1 MNKRAF
7 LKGLI
12 TASLAGVSVA
22 PAMAAPGA
30 PIISWMETNFSII
43 EVNDAATAY
52 KDLVVVKPYAEVPVT
67 WDRWSG
73 EPGDTWRVLLNGDVV
88 HEAAVTPAASQK
100 ESTILHV
107 TKGGKYDM
115 VVELCSGTG
124 AAQSCTQSEPKPIV
138 VADTDGSHLD
148 PLPMNVDPN
157 NGNYTTPANT
167 VVGAYF
173 VEWGVYGRKFP
184 VDKIPAQNLTHIIY
198 GFVPIC
204 GNNPSLDDGPLA
216 ALNRACAGLPD
227 YEVVIHDPWAAV
239 QMAHPQSGQTFSSSY
254 KGTYGQI
261 MALKQRYP
269 DLKILPSIGGWT
281 LSDPF
286 YEFGDKTKR
295 DKFVAS
301 VKRFLQTW
309 KFYDGVDI
317 DWEYPGG
324 SGANP
329 NLGDPAKD
337 GDTYAIL
344 MQDLRAMLDEL
355 SAETGRTYELTSA
368 VGVGYDKIE
377 DVNYVDAVPY
387 MDYIFAMTYDYYG
400 GWNNVLGHQT
410 ALDCGS
416 HMSADECA
424 GKGIDAEGKP
434 RKGPAYTTKNGVNL
448 LLEKDVPPEKLVVGA
463 AMYGR
468 GWTGV
473 TEASMS
479 DPTNPMTGVGNGKVA
494 GSWEAGVI
502 DYKDI
507 VTKYINN
514 PNVVKGYDEQA
525 DAPWVY
531 DPSNGDLIT
540 YDDKRS
546 VMAKGAYVRQNNF
559 AGLFAWEIDADNGDI
574 LNAMQE
580 SLAGSGPV
588 DPVNKAPIANA
599 GADITVNVAGT
610 VTLDGS
616 ASKDTDGQVVTYSWK
631 QTSGPAVSLTGTNA
645 ASASADIPA
654 VTVDTQFVFS
664 LTVTDNEGATSVDT
678 VVVNAKAKTDPVD
691 PVNTAPKA
699 VISAPATAKAGDVV
713 LIDANGSSDAE
724 SDSLTYTW
732 SYSAN
737 INATENGATLSFV
750 AGEFTA
756 DTAFDFTVTVSDGK
770 LQDSATATVT
780 VLKKDVVDPV
790 DPVCDNA
797 WVDGQ
802 VYTGGDIVTHA
813 GKEYKAKWWTNNK
826 EPGTTGEWGVWKE
839 LGPATCQ

>member
-1 MNKRAF
+1 MNKQAF
-7 LKGLI
+7 LKGLLA
-12 TASLAGVSVA
+12 ASIASA
-22 PAMAAPGA
+22 ISSPAIAAPGA
-30 PIISWMETNFSII
+30 PIISWMETNFAII

-52 KDLVVVKPYAEVPVT
+52 KDLVKVKPYAEVPVT

-73 EPGDTWRVLLNGDVV
+73 EPADSWRVLLNGEVV
-88 HEAAVTPAASQK
+88 HEASVTPSATQK
-100 ESTILHV
+100 ESTVLQV
-107 TKGGKYDM
+107 AKGGKYDM

-124 AAQSCTQSEPKPIV
+124 AAQSCTQSAAKPIV

-157 NGNYTTPANT
+157 NGNYTTPDNT

-204 GNNPSLDDGPLA
+204 GNNPSLADGPLA

-239 QMAHPQSGQTFSSSY
+239 QMPHPQSGQSYSSSY

-286 YEFGDKTKR
+286 YEFGDKAKR

-301 VKRFLQTW
+301 VKKFLQTW

-324 SGANP
+324 LGANP
-329 NLGDPAKD
+329 NLGDPSKD
-337 GDTYAIL
+337 GDTYAVL
-344 MQDLRAMLDEL
+344 MQELRAMLDEL

-368 VGVGYDKIE
+368 VGVGYDKIAN
-377 DVNYVDAVPY
+377 VNYVDAVPY

-400 GWNNVLGHQT
+400 GWNNVVGHQA

-416 HMSADECA
+416 HMTADECA
-424 GKGIDAEGKP
+424 GKGLDEEGKP

-448 LLEKDVPPEKLVVGA
+448 LLEKGVPPEKMVIGA

-507 VTKYINN
+507 VTKYLNKPSVI
-514 PNVVKGYDEQA
+514 KGYDQQA
-525 DAPWVY
+525 EAPWVY

-580 SLAGSGPV
+580 SLATDPRP
-588 DPVNKAPIANA
+588 PVNKAPTANA
-599 GADITVNVAGT
+599 GSDVTVNAAGT
-610 VTLDGS
+610 VALSGSLSSDSDGRIVS
-616 ASKDTDGQVVTYSWK
+616 YSWK
-631 QTSGPAVSLTGTNA
+631 QTAGPAVSLTGANA
-645 ASASADIPA
+645 VSASADIPA
-654 VTVDTQFVFS
+654 VAVDTRFVFS
-664 LTVTDNEGATSVDT
+664 LTVTDDDGATATDT
-678 VVVNAKAKTDPVD
+678 VVVNAKAESGPVD

-699 VISAPATAKAGDVV
+699 AISAPATVKAGQVV
-713 LIDANGSSDAE
+713 LVDASGSTDAE
-724 SDSLTYTW
+724 NDSLTYKW
-732 SYSAN
+732 SYPAS
-737 INATENGATLSFV
+737 INATENGATLTFI
-750 AGEFTA
+750 AGEYDV
-756 DTAFDFTVTVSDGK
+756 DTAFDFSVVVSDGE
-770 LQDSATATVT
+770 LTDSAAVRVT
-780 VLKKDVVDPV
+780 VLKTEGPV
-790 DPVCDNA
+790 DPTCDNA
-797 WVDGQ
+797 WKEGQ
-802 VYTGGDIVTHA
+802 VYTGGNVVTHK
-813 GKEYKAKWWTNNK
+813 GTEYEAKWWTTNE
-826 EPGTTGEWGVWKE
+826 EPGTTGQWGVWKT
-839 LGPATCQ
+839 LGAANCQ

>member
-30 PIISWMETNFSII
+30 PITSWMETNFSII

-448 LLEKDVPPEKLVVGA
+448 LLEKGVPPEKLVVGA

>member
-124 AAQSCTQSEPKPIV
+124 TAQSCTQSEPKPIV

-448 LLEKDVPPEKLVVGA
+448 LLEKGVPPEKLVVGA

>member
-1 MNKRAF
+1 MNKTAF
-7 LKGLI
+7 LKGL
-12 TASLAGVSVA
+12 LAASVA
-22 PAMAAPGA
+22 GAISAPVIAAPGA
-30 PIISWMETNFSII
+30 PIIGWGETNFAII

-52 KDLVVVKPYAEVPVT
+52 KDLVKVKPFAEVPVS

-73 EPGDTWRVLLNGDVV
+73 DPAESWRVLLNGEVV
-88 HEAAVTPAASQK
+88 YEASVTPSASQK
-100 ESTILHV
+100 ESAVLQV
-107 TKGGKYDM
+107 AKGGKYDM

-124 AAQSCTQSEPKPIV
+124 PAQACSQSAPKQIV

-157 NGNYTTPANT
+157 NGNYTTPPDT

-173 VEWGVYGRKFP
+173 VEWGVYGRKFA

-239 QMAHPQSGQTFSSSY
+239 QMPHPQSGQSYSSSY

-337 GDTYAIL
+337 GDTYAVL
-344 MQDLRAMLDEL
+344 MQELRAMLDEL
-355 SAETGRTYELTSA
+355 TAETGRTYELTSA

-400 GWNNVLGHQT
+400 GWNNVVGHQA
-410 ALDCGS
+410 ALYCGS

-424 GKGIDAEGKP
+424 GKGVDAEGKP
-434 RKGPAYTTKNGVNL
+434 RKGPAYTTANGIDL
-448 LLEKDVPPEKLVVGA
+448 LLAKGVPAEKLVVGA

-502 DYKDI
+502 DYKDV
-507 VTKYINN
+507 VTKFENKAG
-514 PNVVKGYDEQA
+514 VVLGYDEQA
-525 DAPWVY
+525 EAPWAW
-531 DPSNGDLIT
+531 DPSNGDLVT
-540 YDDKRS
+540 YDNKRS

-580 SLAGSGPV
+580 SLANGATQP
-588 DPVNKAPIANA
+588 PRNKAPVANA
-599 GADITVNVAGT
+599 GVDVTVNNAGS
-610 VTLDGS
+610 VTLNGS
-616 ASKDTDGQVVTYSWK
+616 ASSDVDGQVVAYSWK
-631 QTSGPAVSLTGTNA
+631 QTSGPTVSLTDA
-645 ASASADIPA
+645 SAVSASADIPA
-654 VTVDTQFVFS
+654 VTADTLFVFT
-664 LTVTDNEGATSVDT
+664 LTVTDNDGATAADAVT
-678 VVVNAKAKTDPVD
+678 VVAKAQGVTEPTNEAPVA
-691 PVNTAPKA
+691 VVTAQ
-699 VISAPATAKAGDVV
+699 SSAKAGDVV
-713 LIDANGSSDAE
+713 LVDASGSSDANN
-724 SDSLTYTW
+724 DALTYTW
-732 SYSAN
+732 DVPAGVQ
-737 INATENGATLSFV
+737 ATQNGSSLT
-750 AGEFTA
+750 FTA
-756 DTAFDFTVTVSDGK
+756 DSYSVDTTLTFSVTVSDGK
-770 LQDSATATVT
+770 LTDSASVSVVVAKDEPIVNCPNGWSEGVIYTSG
-780 VLKKDVVDPV
+780 DVVTR
-790 DPVCDNA
+790 N
-797 WVDGQ
+797 
-802 VYTGGDIVTHA
+802 
-813 GKEYKAKWWTNNK
+813 GKEYSAKWWTTNE
-826 EPGTTGEWGVWKE
+826 EPGTTGPWGVWKE
-839 LGPATCQ
+839 LGAANCG

>member
-1 MNKRAF
+1 MNKQAF
-7 LKGLI
+7 LKGLLAASI
-12 TASLAGVSVA
+12 ASATAA
-22 PAMAAPGA
+22 PVMAAPGA
-30 PIISWMETNFSII
+30 PIIAWGETNFAII

-52 KDLVVVKPYAEVPVT
+52 KDLVTVKPYAEVPVS

-73 EPGDTWRVLLNGDVV
+73 EPGDTWRVLLNGQVA
-88 HEAAVTPAASQK
+88 HEASVTPSASQK
-100 ESTILHV
+100 ESAIV
-107 TKGGKYDM
+107 QVAKGGKYDM

-124 AAQSCTQSEPKPIV
+124 AAQACTQSAPKQIV

-239 QMAHPQSGQTFSSSY
+239 QMPHPQSGQSYSSSY

-286 YEFGDKTKR
+286 YEFGDKAKR

-301 VKRFLQTW
+301 VKKFLQTW

-324 SGANP
+324 LGANP

-337 GDTYAIL
+337 GDTYAVL
-344 MQDLRAMLDEL
+344 MQELRAMLDEL

-368 VGVGYDKIE
+368 VGVGYDKIAN
-377 DVNYVDAVPY
+377 VNYVDAVPY

-400 GWNNVLGHQT
+400 GWNNVVGHQA

-424 GKGIDAEGKP
+424 GKGVDAEGKP

-448 LLEKDVPPEKLVVGA
+448 LLEKGVPPEKLVIGA

-479 DPTNPMTGVGNGKVA
+479 DPTNPMTGVGNGKIA

-507 VTKYINN
+507 VTDYENKAG
-514 PNVVKGYDEQA
+514 VVLGYDEQA
-525 DAPWVY
+525 EAPWAW
-531 DPSNGDLIT
+531 DPSNGDLVT
-540 YDDKRS
+540 YDNKRS

-580 SLAGSGPV
+580 SLAGGPV
-588 DPVNKAPIANA
+588 DPVNKAPVANA
-599 GADITVNVAGT
+599 GTDVTVNAAGAVA
-610 VTLDGS
+610 LDGS
-616 ASKDTDGQVVTYSWK
+616 ASKDTDGQVVSYSWK
-631 QTSGPAVSLTGTNA
+631 QTSGPSVALTG
-645 ASASADIPA
+645 ASTATASADIPA
-654 VTVDTQFVFS
+654 VTTDTQFVFS
-664 LTVTDNEGATSVDT
+664 LTVTDNEGATATDT
-678 VVVNAKAKTDPVD
+678 VLVTAKAKVVD
-691 PVNTAPKA
+691 PVNEAPVA
-699 VISAPATAKAGDVV
+699 VLTAPATAKAGDVV
-713 LIDANGSSDAE
+713 LVDASGSSDANN
-724 SDSLTYTW
+724 DALTYTW
-732 SYSAN
+732 DVPAGVTATQNGASLTFTAGSYSVD
-737 INATENGATLSFV
+737 TTLTFS
-750 AGEFTA
+750 
-756 DTAFDFTVTVSDGK
+756 VTVSDGK
-770 LQDSATATVT
+770 LTDSATVSVVVAKDEPVVT
-780 VLKKDVVDPV
+780 CPNAWAEGVVYNSGDVV
-790 DPVCDNA
+790 
-797 WVDGQ
+797 
-802 VYTGGDIVTHA
+802 THK
-813 GKEYKAKWWTNNK
+813 GVEYSAKWWTTNE
-826 EPGTTGEWGVWKE
+826 EPGTTGQWGVWKE
-839 LGPATCQ
+839 LGAASCQ

>member
-1 MNKRAF
+1 MNKTAF
-7 LKGLI
+7 LKGL
-12 TASLAGVSVA
+12 LAASVA
-22 PAMAAPGA
+22 GAISSPALAAPGA
-30 PIISWMETNFSII
+30 PIIGWGETNFAII

-52 KDLVVVKPYAEVPVT
+52 KDLVTVKPFAEVPVS

-73 EPGDTWRVLLNGDVV
+73 DPAESWRVLLNGEVV
-88 HEAAVTPAASQK
+88 YEASVTPSASQK
-100 ESTILHV
+100 ESAILQV
-107 TKGGKYDM
+107 AKGGQYDM

-124 AAQSCTQSEPKPIV
+124 AAQACTPSAPKQIV

-157 NGNYTTPANT
+157 NGNYTTPADT

-173 VEWGVYGRKFP
+173 VEWGVYGRKFA

-204 GNNPSLDDGPLA
+204 GNNPSLEDGPLA

-239 QMAHPQSGQTFSSSY
+239 QMPHPQSGQSFSSSY

-329 NLGDPAKD
+329 NLGDSAKD
-337 GDTYAIL
+337 GDTYAVL
-344 MQDLRAMLDEL
+344 MQELRAMLDEL
-355 SAETGRTYELTSA
+355 SADTGRTYELTSA

-400 GWNNVLGHQT
+400 GWNNVVGHQA
-410 ALDCGS
+410 ALDCGT

-424 GKGIDAEGKP
+424 GKGLDAEGKP
-434 RKGPAYTTKNGVNL
+434 RKGPAYTTVNGVNL
-448 LLEKDVPPEKLVVGA
+448 LLEKGVPPQKLVVGA

-479 DPTNPMTGVGNGKVA
+479 DPTNPMTGVGNGKIA

-502 DYKDI
+502 DYKD
-507 VTKYINN
+507 
-514 PNVVKGYDEQA
+514 VVSDYENKSGVVLGYDEQA
-525 DAPWVY
+525 EAPWAW
-531 DPSNGDLIT
+531 DPSNGDLVT
-540 YDDKRS
+540 YDNKRS

-580 SLAGSGPV
+580 SLATNGTQP
-588 DPVNKAPIANA
+588 PRNKAPVANA
-599 GADITVNVAGT
+599 GADVTVEAASMVS
-610 VTLDGS
+610 LDGS
-616 ASKDTDGQVVTYSWK
+616 ASKDTDGQVVAYSWK
-631 QTSGPAVSLTGTNA
+631 QTGGPSVALTNA
-645 ASASADIPA
+645 NAVSASADIPA

-664 LTVTDNEGATSVDT
+664 LTITDNKGATSVDT
-678 VVVNAKAKTDPVD
+678 VTVIAKKQGGTEPT
-691 PVNTAPKA
+691 NTAPVA
-699 VISAPATAKAGDVV
+699 AISAPATAKAGDMV
-713 LIDANGSSDAE
+713 LVDASGSSDK
-724 SDSLTYTW
+724 DNDTLTYTW
-732 SYSAN
+732 DIPAGVQ
-737 INATENGATLSFV
+737 ATVNGSSLSFV
-750 AGEFTA
+750 ADSYTSTTNLTFS
-756 DTAFDFTVTVSDGK
+756 VTVSDGK
-770 LQDSATATVT
+770 LADSASATVA
-780 VLKKDVVDPV
+780 VQKDVT
-790 DPVCDNA
+790 DPVCANA
-797 WVDGQ
+797 WEEGV
-802 VYTGGDIVTHA
+802 VYNSGDVVTQG
-813 GKEYKAKWWTNNK
+813 GKEYSAKWWTTN
-826 EPGTTGEWGVWKE
+826 EVPGTTGQWGVWKE
-839 LGPATCQ
+839 LGAANCG

>member
-448 LLEKDVPPEKLVVGA
+448 LLEKGVPPEKLVVGA

-494 GSWEAGVI
+494 GSWEAGVV

>member
-30 PIISWMETNFSII
+30 PTISWMETNFSII

-448 LLEKDVPPEKLVVGA
+448 LLEKGVPPEKLVVGA